1 MTDYTLI
8 GRCNLGAVYSH
19 DFSYRVVVVTDS
31 GEVLGGADEVDGFSR
46 FWFCDVAR
54 GLVDG
59 DTGAA
64 YEVH

>member
-1 MTDYTLI
+1 MTNYTLI
-8 GRCNLGAVYSH
+8 GRCHLGAVYSH
-19 DFSYRVVVVTDS
+19 DYSWKVVVLTS
-31 GEVLGGADEVDGFSR
+31 AGELLGGGEDDGFTR

-64 YEVH
+64 YEVF